1 MVQYKTSMLFL
12 NVVNDKNVDR
22 NVAETNDNGNL
33 QPETWRD
40 HEAPFPF
47 WKDDGNVTHTHR
59 NETVLFPQGG
69 SVTEIST
76 FKLS

>member
-22 NVAETNDNGNL
+22 NVAETNENGNL

-40 HEAPFPF
+40 HDAPFPF
-47 WKDDGNVTHTHR
+47 CKDDGNVAHTHR
-59 NETVLFPQGG
+59 NEILLFPQGR